1 MEQLDSTGFQ
11 KWDQMAEK
19 GTKKGP
25 ILANFDQKS
34 IKGTNLL
41 FPGPN
46 WTHCDED
53 PSGHMQNSR
62 IISKSFQKVEW
73 VQCRVCPKW
82 GVGVDSR
89 MQLHLN
95 ALFIENL

>member
-1 MEQLDSTGFQ
+1 MTGFEGLVKQLGLTGFQ

-46 WTHCDED
+46 WTHWWMLYWHC
-53 PSGHMQNSR
+53 
-62 IISKSFQKVEW
+62 FV
-73 VQCRVCPKW
+73 VQLP
-82 GVGVDSR
+82 VGKTSSY
-89 MQLHLN
+89 
-95 ALFIENL
+95 I

>member
-1 MEQLDSTGFQ
+1 MAGFEGLVKQLGLTGFQ

-46 WTHCDED
+46 WTH
-53 PSGHMQNSR
+53 
-62 IISKSFQKVEW
+62 
-73 VQCRVCPKW
+73 
-82 GVGVDSR
+82 
-89 MQLHLN
+89 
-95 ALFIENL
+95 